1 MNRRLLGLLLALYP
15 RAWRDRYGAE
25 LAGLTED
32 LINAGEIRPLS
43 AAANLAGGAALEWG
57 RVLAG
62 SRYVVGEV
70 AVAGLVAGIVFA
82 ALHPPLLTS
91 TALVVLPQ
99 SSQTAQAATSN
110 SAPDPYTATQEV
122 IAGSYPVLAGA
133 LPDIRPAM
141 SLNELRHDVQIGS
154 PSPSI
159 VSVSAKGENTADA
172 EAAANAVADSYV
184 GYVRSSP
191 SPAGR
196 IKAQMLESATNATGR
211 PLPASLLIT
220 GGFGALYGAIVG
232 AAVALAFGWADR
244 RSRISGKSTD
254 RQLGNWTDRGP

>member
-1 MNRRLLGLLLALYP
+1 MNRHLLRVLLALYP

-43 AAANLAGGAALEWG
+43 AVVNLAGGAALEWG

-99 SSQTAQAATSN
+99 SPQTVQAATSN
-110 SAPDPYTATQEV
+110 GAPDPYTATQEV
-122 IAGSYPVLAGA
+122 IAGSLPVLLNA
-133 LPDIRPAM
+133 LPHVRPAM
-141 SLNELRHDVQIGS
+141 SLDALRRSVQIGS
-154 PSPSI
+154 PSSYI
-159 VSVSAKGENTADA
+159 VSVSAKGEDAAGA
-172 EAAANAVADSYV
+172 EATANAVADSYI
-184 GYVRSSP
+184 GYVSSSRSP
-191 SPAGR
+191 VGR
-196 IKAQMLESATNATGR
+196 IEARMLEPAASATGR

-220 GGFGALYGAIVG
+220 GGFGALYGSIVG
-232 AAVALAFGWADR
+232 AAVALAFSWADR
-244 RSRISGKSTD
+244 RFRIS
-254 RQLGNWTDRGP
+254 R

>member
-1 MNRRLLGLLLALYP
+1 MNRHLLRVLLALYP

-32 LINAGEIRPLS
+32 LISAGEIRPLS
-43 AAANLAGGAALEWG
+43 AVVNLAGGAALEWG

-99 SSQTAQAATSN
+99 SPQTVQAATSN
-110 SAPDPYTATQEV
+110 GAPDPYTATQEV
-122 IAGSYPVLAGA
+122 IADSYPVLADA
-133 LPDIRPAM
+133 LPNIRPAM
-141 SLNELRHDVQIGS
+141 SLNELRRNVQIGS

-159 VSVSAKGENTADA
+159 VSVSAKGEKTAGA
-172 EAAANAVADSYV
+172 EAAANAVADSYI

-196 IKAQMLESATNATGR
+196 IEAQMLEPATNATAR

-232 AAVALAFGWADR
+232 AAVTLAFSWAGR
-244 RSRISGKSTD
+244 RFRIS
-254 RQLGNWTDRGP
+254 R